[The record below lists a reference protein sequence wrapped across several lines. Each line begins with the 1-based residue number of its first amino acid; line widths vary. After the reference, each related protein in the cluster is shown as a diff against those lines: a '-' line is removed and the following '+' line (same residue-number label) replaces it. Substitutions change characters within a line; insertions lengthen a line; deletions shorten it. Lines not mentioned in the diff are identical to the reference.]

1 MPRAVYKKSQAAD
14 SVAFGGV
21 KEGDA
26 MTASEALPAVLDRVD
41 RDLDASLD
49 RLFALLRIQSV
60 STDPAFAPHCRIAA
74 EHVAADLRSLGFDTS
89 VRPTEGHP
97 VVIGKSGNGKTTT
110 NHNAGA
116 PRVLFYGHYDVQPV
130 DPLDLWKT
138 PPFEP
143 RIETLDAGR
152 KIIVAR
158 GACDD
163 KGQAMTFIEACR
175 AFKAVTGTLPL
186 DITMMIEGEEE
197 CGSKHLFGFVRDNA
211 AEFKRDLAL
220 VCDTGMWDAQTPSIT
235 TSLRGL
241 VYEEVRLTCADRDLH
256 SGLFG
261 GAARNPIHVL
271 ADILSAMH
279 DGNGGVTIPGFYD
292 GVHDL
297 PADIKADLESLG
309 LTPEKFLGPIGL
321 KIPAGEKGR
330 MLIEQISTRPTAEVN
345 GIMGGYTGEGAK
357 TVIPGKAMAKVSF
370 RLVGAQDPEKIRAA
384 FQDFVRAR
392 VPADCKVEF
401 GNFSSAPA
409 FDVAFDNPALAKARA
424 ALAEEWG
431 KKAVTVGAGGSIPI
445 VGDFKTV
452 LGMDTLMVGFALD
465 DDRVHS
471 PNEKFDLKC
480 FHKGIRSWARILA
493 ALAG

>member
-1 MPRAVYKKSQAAD
+1 MSAAE
-14 SVAFGGV
+14 V
-21 KEGDA
+21 
-26 MTASEALPAVLDRVD
+26 LPAVLDRVD
-41 RDLDASLD
+41 RDLDQSLD

-60 STDPAFAPHCRIAA
+60 STDPAYAPQCQKAA
-74 EHVAADLRSLGFDTS
+74 EHVAADLGSLGFDAS
-89 VRPTEGHP
+89 VRPTPGHP
-97 VVIGKSGNGKTTT
+97 VVIGKSGNGEGRGK
-110 NHNAGA
+110 A

-130 DPLDLWKT
+130 DPVDLWQT

-143 RIETLDAGR
+143 RLETLDGGR

-175 AFKAVTGTLPL
+175 AFKAVTGKLPL

-211 AEFKRDLAL
+211 DEFKRDLAL

-292 GVHDL
+292 GAHDL
-297 PADIKADLESLG
+297 PADIKADLEGLG

-345 GIMGGYTGEGAK
+345 GIIGGVSRGGAK

-370 RLVGAQDPEKIRAA
+370 RLVGAQDPEEIRVA
-384 FQDFVRAR
+384 FRDFVGAR
-392 VPADCKVEF
+392 VPADCSVEF
-401 GNFSSAPA
+401 GNFGCNPA
-409 FDVAFDNPALAKARA
+409 FEVAFDNPALGKA
-424 ALAEEWG
+424 
-431 KKAVTVGAGGSIPI
+431 
-445 VGDFKTV
+445 
-452 LGMDTLMVGFALD
+452 
-465 DDRVHS
+465 
-471 PNEKFDLKC
+471 
-480 FHKGIRSWARILA
+480 
-493 ALAG
+493 